1 MRLLQIN
8 PVVVQKEQSFT
19 ITSFNGMNLFNKVID
34 SKYNELVLYAGFM
47 INVSQKKL
55 QCEVVISNAF
65 IKSNKHTPNTIEE
78 AKAILFH
85 YVKSECL
92 YSRTDSQKELI
103 TAIEYENTETHDTKT
118 IIDFHDIID
127 KEVDQWNFIDRVF
140 FKTYME
146 FKRQNRNVKEL
157 AQFYSIDYTYARKKI
172 NELKKKIR
180 CKI

>member
-1 MRLLQIN
+1 MRKLQTN
-8 PVVVQKEQSFT
+8 LVVVQREQFFT
-19 ITSFNGMNLFNKVID
+19 TTSCNGMNLFNKVVEL
-34 SKYNELVLYAGFM
+34 KYNELVLYAGFM

-65 IKSNKHTPNTIEE
+65 IKSSKHTPNTQDE
-78 AKAILFH
+78 AKAILLH
-85 YVKSECL
+85 YIKSECL

-103 TAIEYENTETHDTKT
+103 TAVEYETNESEEIKS

-127 KEVDQWNFIDRVF
+127 KEVNQWNFIDRVF

-146 FKRQNRNVKEL
+146 FKRQNKNVKEL